1 MKKFKEFDLNENLQ
15 EFQEKT
21 TIELNFERSIDGRFK
36 LEDATIKYDE
46 KKGFINIDS
55 KNGNIKINTTLVY
68 SYGKENEIMN
78 NRKASIVPFNLFG
91 KKHYHSSLKY
101 H

>member
-68 SYGKENEIMN
+68 SYGKENEVIHIDLD
-78 NRKASIVPFNLFG
+78 SILLKI
-91 KKHYHSSLKY
+91 KKKSL
-101 H
+101 